1 MADKTVIACT
11 APGCRKCLAPEAMW
25 LPERKARETANG
37 GKRTE
42 PVDFP
47 RFALCGYHGHLL
59 RQEGV
64 RVYRYADE
72 VERERKA
79 DMRREAEQL
88 SWKPFADRFVMKT
101 KPDGKGDGKPRRH
114 HGDGRHVGQGLS
126 RCAKEDAKK
135 RPSKES
141 PKAKAE
147 GDTQRESA
155 TPAEAAPGGD
165 AGTKE
170 A

>member
-1 MADKTVIACT
+1 MADKTAIPCT
-11 APGCRKCLAPEAMW
+11 APGCRKCLAQEAMW
-25 LPERKARETANG
+25 LPERKAREAANG
-37 GKRTE
+37 GKRTA

-72 VERERKA
+72 VERERK
-79 DMRREAEQL
+79 DDQRREAEQL
-88 SWKPFADRFVMKT
+88 SWKPFAERFVTKT
-101 KPDGKGDGKPRRH
+101 NAQGKGDGKPRKP

-126 RCAKEDAKK
+126 RCAKEDAGK
-135 RPSKES
+135 RRSKEQ
-141 PKAKAE
+141 KE
-147 GDTQRESA
+147 G
-155 TPAEAAPGGD
+155 TPP

>member
-1 MADKTVIACT
+1 MADKTAIPCT
-11 APGCRKCLAPEAMW
+11 APGCRKCLEPEAMW

-59 RQEGV
+59 RQVGV

-72 VERERKA
+72 VERERK
-79 DMRREAEQL
+79 DDQRREAEQL
-88 SWKPFADRFVMKT
+88 SWKPFAERFVTKT
-101 KPDGKGDGKPRRH
+101 NASPSAKASGDTQGKGDGKPRKP

-126 RCAKEDAKK
+126 RCAKDDAGK
-135 RPSKES
+135 RRSKES
-141 PKAKAE
+141 PAAKA
-147 GDTQRESA
+147 
-155 TPAEAAPGGD
+155 
-165 AGTKE
+165 
-170 A
+170 